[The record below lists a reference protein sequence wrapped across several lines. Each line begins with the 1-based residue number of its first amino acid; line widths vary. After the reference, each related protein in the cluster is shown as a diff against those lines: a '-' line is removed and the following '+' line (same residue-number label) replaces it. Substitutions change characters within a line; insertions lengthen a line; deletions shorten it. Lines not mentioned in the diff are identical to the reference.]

1 MLFDSSFSWQQ
12 KQAFIF
18 KRKQVSPN
26 QKISTPLHSSSLYS
40 PFKIH
45 HCFISF
51 WSLTRDMLFLETKN
65 GYDNC
70 ISGSCRLR
78 EFLCSW
84 EAQWRLCHSFK
95 IVLIKSYSHLIITI
109 FPAKTQTR
117 GFPRN
122 LFRSQISFAST
133 GFLRQNGMRSVF
145 CRTRPNLHVSLQLA
159 QGIKPYLYNMIYHQ
173 EWVLFLSHKFKWAEF
188 PTSFDHRSGNITMI
202 LLEKIISCFRL
213 NGIPYFAPTIELRNT
228 SGNNSMR

>member
-1 MLFDSSFSWQQ
+1 MNKIWIVWICISCFLTHHLVGSKNKLLFFF
-12 KQAFIF
+12 FILI

-26 QKISTPLHSSSLYS
+26 QKISTSLHSSSLYS

-51 WSLTRDMLFLETKN
+51 WSLTRDMLFVETKN

-95 IVLIKSYSHLIITI
+95 IILIKSYSHLIITI
-109 FPAKTQTR
+109 F
-117 GFPRN
+117 
-122 LFRSQISFAST
+122 
-133 GFLRQNGMRSVF
+133 
-145 CRTRPNLHVSLQLA
+145 
-159 QGIKPYLYNMIYHQ
+159 
-173 EWVLFLSHKFKWAEF
+173 
-188 PTSFDHRSGNITMI
+188 
-202 LLEKIISCFRL
+202 SCK
-213 NGIPYFAPTIELRNT
+213 NT
-228 SGNNSMR
+228 N